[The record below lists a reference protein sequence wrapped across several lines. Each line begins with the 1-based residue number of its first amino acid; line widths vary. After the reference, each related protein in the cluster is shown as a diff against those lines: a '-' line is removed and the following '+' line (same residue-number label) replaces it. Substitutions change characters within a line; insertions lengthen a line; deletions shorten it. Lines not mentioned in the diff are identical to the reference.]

1 MPGVKYTSFMLFIFL
16 TVTSGKTVKY
26 MVTAELGKPINIR
39 KTDLLGYF
47 QESEASVFEPLP
59 ETCFIKKKIGYT
71 GSIFDYYA
79 NIQAFYTKVAVGAG
93 LDASLE
99 SSFSVGFYPQQ
110 CRGRSRFKRIHGEW
124 SLFKHSRIDRKDL
137 GEERLSS

>member
-59 ETCFIKKKIGYT
+59 ETCFIKKKIGM
-71 GSIFDYYA
+71 
-79 NIQAFYTKVAVGAG
+79 
-93 LDASLE
+93 E